1 MLRAGGGV
9 TGGSSTGGSGSGARV
24 AGGAV
29 VVGAAAARVARVVVG
44 RGAVVDGVA
53 AVVVVGAAVVV
64 VLNDVEVDDRG
75 TGRSAAATCRV
86 SAGGAKPAGE
96 APAQVEAPTST
107 TANSGLARTGLMTI
121 ARIGG

>member
-1 MLRAGGGV
+1 
-9 TGGSSTGGSGSGARV
+9 V

-29 VVGAAAARVARVVVG
+29 VVGVAAARVARVVVG
-44 RGAVVDGVA
+44 RGSVVDGAA

-75 TGRSAAATCRV
+75 TGRSAAATCSV
-86 SAGGAKPAGE
+86 SADGVKPAGD

-107 TANSGLARTGLMTI
+107 AARNGLATTGLVRI